1 MFFRPISQIMGATTF
16 LGVFMPKKHK
26 SEKKI
31 DFSRKNAVCR
41 HFYRSDL
48 RFTYNF
54 HQRNVNGCKIGPR
67 YAKNLKQWPIPTVN
81 DLGNPMKPSKKL
93 LTLIKTPIFSVK
105 LNFFEKNCC
114 RKKIIGWFR
123 KRCAR
128 KNAQNYFLWYG
139 WQAVVYKIMNV
150 RAAEFFKNECPNF
163 QNECPNFTVFAHI
176 SGTTEYFSMKFSQ
189 II

>member
-1 MFFRPISQIMGATTF
+1 MSQIMGATTF
-16 LGVFMPKKHK
+16 LGVFMTKKHK

-31 DFSRKNAVCR
+31 DFSRKTAVCR

-67 YAKNLKQWPIPTVN
+67 YAKNLKQWSISTVN
-81 DLGNPMKPSKKL
+81 DLGNTMKPSKKL

-114 RKKIIGWFR
+114 RKKIIGRFR
-123 KRCAR
+123 ERYAR
-128 KNAQNYFLWYG
+128 KNAQDRFF
-139 WQAVVYKIMNV
+139 VVWMV
-150 RAAEFFKNECPNF
+150 
-163 QNECPNFTVFAHI
+163 
-176 SGTTEYFSMKFSQ
+176 SLGYFSDSLKNLGASG
-189 II
+189 